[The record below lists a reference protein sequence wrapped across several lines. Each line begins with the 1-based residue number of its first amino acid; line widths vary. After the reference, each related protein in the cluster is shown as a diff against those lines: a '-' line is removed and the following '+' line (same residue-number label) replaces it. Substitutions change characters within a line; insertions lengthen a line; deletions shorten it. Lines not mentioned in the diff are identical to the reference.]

1 MNIAVLIKMVPDT
14 ESKLEVND
22 GTLIDQNFKYMVNPY
37 DEFAV
42 EQAVQFKEAEGGKV
56 TLLSLFSED
65 NSIDTD
71 LRKMLAIGA
80 DEIVVLRQNGY
91 RGDKPLANA
100 KVLSDAIKELD
111 VDLVLCGIQGI
122 DYYQA
127 ATGTMVAQML
137 GMPNI
142 SGVTSLEYN
151 SGTLKAKRQI
161 EGGLQTV
168 ETPTPAVI
176 TCQKDMNKV
185 RFPALKDIMMSKRK
199 PFENKNVDS
208 NFHLYTLQ
216 LADNPRF
223 DRYDLFTYLQSKNY
237 QPMVHYI
244 PVHLLGYYKKMFG
257 YKRGDFPVSEQY
269 YDRSVS
275 LPLYPSLTDDEVE
288 KVGREIRETV
298 LKWTGIPTSIG
309 IAKTKT
315 LSKVANHIAKKKKS
329 GVTSLIGIENIDP
342 ILEKVEINS

>member
-22 GTLIDQNFKYMVNPY
+22 GTLSDQNFKYMVNPY

-80 DEIVVLRQNGY
+80 DEIIVLRQNDY
-91 RGDKPLANA
+91 QGDKPLANA
-100 KVLSDAIKELD
+100 KILSDAIKELEI
-111 VDLVLCGIQGI
+111 DLVLCGIQGI

-137 GMPNI
+137 DIPNI
-142 SGVTSLEYN
+142 SGVTELEYN

-161 EGGLQTV
+161 EGGLQTI
-168 ETPTPAVI
+168 ETSTPALV
-176 TCQKDMNKV
+176 TCQKDMTKV

-208 NFHLYTLQ
+208 IDSNDVIT
-216 LADNPRF
+216 
-223 DRYDLFTYLQSKNY
+223 
-237 QPMVHYI
+237 
-244 PVHLLGYYKKMFG
+244 
-257 YKRGDFPVSEQY
+257 SE
-269 YDRSVS
+269 SS
-275 LPLYPSLTDDEVE
+275 LPPARDGGEIIEGETAEE
-288 KVGREIRETV
+288 KVDKLIEK
-298 LKWTGIPTSIG
+298 LKME
-309 IAKTKT
+309 AK
-315 LSKVANHIAKKKKS
+315 VI
-329 GVTSLIGIENIDP
+329 
-342 ILEKVEINS
+342 

>member
-22 GTLIDQNFKYMVNPY
+22 GALSDQNFKYMVNPY

-80 DEIVVLRQNGY
+80 DEIVVLRQQGY

-100 KVLSDAIKELD
+100 KALSDAIKELN

-168 ETPTPAVI
+168 ETSTPAVI
-176 TCQKDMNKV
+176 TCQKDMTKV

-208 NFHLYTLQ
+208 IDSNDALT
-216 LADNPRF
+216 
-223 DRYDLFTYLQSKNY
+223 
-237 QPMVHYI
+237 
-244 PVHLLGYYKKMFG
+244 
-257 YKRGDFPVSEQY
+257 SEY
-269 YDRSVS
+269 S
-275 LPLYPSLTDDEVE
+275 LPPARDGGVMIEGEDAEE
-288 KVGREIRETV
+288 KINKLIEK
-298 LKWTGIPTSIG
+298 LKME
-309 IAKTKT
+309 AK
-315 LSKVANHIAKKKKS
+315 VI
-329 GVTSLIGIENIDP
+329 
-342 ILEKVEINS
+342 

>member
-22 GTLIDQNFKYMVNPY
+22 GALSDQNFKYMVNPY

-80 DEIVVLRQNGY
+80 DEIVVLRQQGY

-100 KVLSDAIKELD
+100 KALSDAIKELN

-168 ETPTPAVI
+168 ETSTPAVI
-176 TCQKDMNKV
+176 TCQKDMTKV

-208 NFHLYTLQ
+208 IDSNDALT
-216 LADNPRF
+216 
-223 DRYDLFTYLQSKNY
+223 
-237 QPMVHYI
+237 
-244 PVHLLGYYKKMFG
+244 
-257 YKRGDFPVSEQY
+257 SE
-269 YDRSVS
+269 SS
-275 LPLYPSLTDDEVE
+275 LPPARDGGEMIEGEDAEE
-288 KVGREIRETV
+288 KVNKLIEK
-298 LKWTGIPTSIG
+298 LKME
-309 IAKTKT
+309 AK
-315 LSKVANHIAKKKKS
+315 VI
-329 GVTSLIGIENIDP
+329 
-342 ILEKVEINS
+342 

>member
-22 GTLIDQNFKYMVNPY
+22 GTLSDQNFKYMVNPY

-71 LRKMLAIGA
+71 LRKILAIGA

-142 SGVTSLEYN
+142 SGVTNLEYD

-168 ETPTPAVI
+168 ETPTPAVV

-208 NFHLYTLQ
+208 IDSNDVVT
-216 LADNPRF
+216 
-223 DRYDLFTYLQSKNY
+223 
-237 QPMVHYI
+237 
-244 PVHLLGYYKKMFG
+244 
-257 YKRGDFPVSEQY
+257 SE
-269 YDRSVS
+269 SS
-275 LPLYPSLTDDEVE
+275 LPPARDGGEIIDGEDVE
-288 KVGREIRETV
+288 DKVNKLIEK
-298 LKWTGIPTSIG
+298 LKME
-309 IAKTKT
+309 AK
-315 LSKVANHIAKKKKS
+315 VI
-329 GVTSLIGIENIDP
+329 
-342 ILEKVEINS
+342 

>member
-22 GTLIDQNFKYMVNPY
+22 GKLSDQNFKYMVNPY

-56 TLLSLFSED
+56 TLLSLFSEN

-80 DEIVVLRQNGY
+80 DEIIVLRQNGY

-100 KVLSDAIKELD
+100 KILSDKIKELEI
-111 VDLVLCGIQGI
+111 DLVLCGIQGI

-161 EGGLQTV
+161 EGGLQTI
-168 ETPTPAVI
+168 ETSTPALV

-185 RFPALKDIMMSKRK
+185 RFPALKDIMVSKRK
-199 PFENKNVDS
+199 PFENKVVNALDS
-208 NFHLYTLQ
+208 ND
-216 LADNPRF
+216 DN
-223 DRYDLFTYLQSKNY
+223 T
-237 QPMVHYI
+237 
-244 PVHLLGYYKKMFG
+244 
-257 YKRGDFPVSEQY
+257 SE
-269 YDRSVS
+269 SS
-275 LPLYPSLTDDEVE
+275 LPPSRS
-288 KVGREIRETV
+288 GGEI
-298 LKWTGIPTSIG
+298 
-309 IAKTKT
+309 
-315 LSKVANHIAKKKKS
+315 
-329 GVTSLIGIENIDP
+329 IEG
-342 ILEKVEINS
+342 

>member
-22 GTLIDQNFKYMVNPY
+22 GALIDQNFKYMVNPY

-42 EQAVQFKEAEGGKV
+42 EQAVQFKESEGGKV

-100 KVLSDAIKELD
+100 KLLSEAIKELN

-127 ATGTMVAQML
+127 ATGPMVAQML

-161 EGGLQTV
+161 ERGLQTV
-168 ETPTPAVI
+168 ETSTPAVV

-208 NFHLYTLQ
+208 IDSNDVAT
-216 LADNPRF
+216 
-223 DRYDLFTYLQSKNY
+223 
-237 QPMVHYI
+237 
-244 PVHLLGYYKKMFG
+244 
-257 YKRGDFPVSEQY
+257 SE
-269 YDRSVS
+269 SC
-275 LPLYPSLTDDEVE
+275 LPPARD
-288 KVGREIRETV
+288 GGEIIEGET
-298 LKWTGIPTSIG
+298 
-309 IAKTKT
+309 A
-315 LSKVANHIAKKKKS
+315 
-329 GVTSLIGIENIDP
+329 E
-342 ILEKVEINS
+342 EKVEKLIEKLKMEAKVI

>member
-22 GTLIDQNFKYMVNPY
+22 GSLNDQNFKYMVNPY

-56 TLLSLFSED
+56 TLLSLFSEN

-80 DEIVVLRQNGY
+80 DEIVVLRQEGY

-168 ETPTPAVI
+168 ETSTPAVV
-176 TCQKDMNKV
+176 TCQKDMTKV

-199 PFENKNVDS
+199 PFENKSVDS
-208 NFHLYTLQ
+208 IDSNDALT
-216 LADNPRF
+216 
-223 DRYDLFTYLQSKNY
+223 
-237 QPMVHYI
+237 
-244 PVHLLGYYKKMFG
+244 
-257 YKRGDFPVSEQY
+257 SE
-269 YDRSVS
+269 SS
-275 LPLYPSLTDDEVE
+275 LPPARDGGEMIEGEDAEE
-288 KVGREIRETV
+288 KINKLIEK
-298 LKWTGIPTSIG
+298 LKME
-309 IAKTKT
+309 AK
-315 LSKVANHIAKKKKS
+315 VI
-329 GVTSLIGIENIDP
+329 
-342 ILEKVEINS
+342 

>member
-22 GTLIDQNFKYMVNPY
+22 GTLSDQNFKYMVNPY

-80 DEIVVLRQNGY
+80 DEIIVLRQNGY
-91 RGDKPLANA
+91 QGDKPLANA
-100 KVLSDAIKELD
+100 KILSNAIKELEI
-111 VDLVLCGIQGI
+111 DLVLCGIQGI

-137 GMPNI
+137 DMPNI
-142 SGVTSLEYN
+142 SGVTELEYN

-161 EGGLQTV
+161 EGGLQTI
-168 ETPTPAVI
+168 ETSTPALV
-176 TCQKDMNKV
+176 TCQKDMTKV

-208 NFHLYTLQ
+208 IDSNDVIT
-216 LADNPRF
+216 
-223 DRYDLFTYLQSKNY
+223 
-237 QPMVHYI
+237 
-244 PVHLLGYYKKMFG
+244 
-257 YKRGDFPVSEQY
+257 SE
-269 YDRSVS
+269 SS
-275 LPLYPSLTDDEVE
+275 LPPARDGGEIIEGETAEE
-288 KVGREIRETV
+288 KVDKLIEK
-298 LKWTGIPTSIG
+298 LKME
-309 IAKTKT
+309 AK
-315 LSKVANHIAKKKKS
+315 VI
-329 GVTSLIGIENIDP
+329 
-342 ILEKVEINS
+342 

>member
-22 GTLIDQNFKYMVNPY
+22 GVLNDQNFKYMVNPY

-111 VDLVLCGIQGI
+111 IDLVLCGIQGI

-137 GMPNI
+137 GIPNI
-142 SGVTSLEYN
+142 SGVTGLEYN

-176 TCQKDMNKV
+176 SCQKDMNKV

-208 NFHLYTLQ
+208 IDSNDALT
-216 LADNPRF
+216 
-223 DRYDLFTYLQSKNY
+223 
-237 QPMVHYI
+237 
-244 PVHLLGYYKKMFG
+244 
-257 YKRGDFPVSEQY
+257 SE
-269 YDRSVS
+269 SS
-275 LPLYPSLTDDEVE
+275 LPPARDGGEMIDGENAEDKVNKLIE
-288 KVGREIRETV
+288 K
-298 LKWTGIPTSIG
+298 LKME
-309 IAKTKT
+309 AK
-315 LSKVANHIAKKKKS
+315 VI
-329 GVTSLIGIENIDP
+329 
-342 ILEKVEINS
+342 

>member
-111 VDLVLCGIQGI
+111 IDLVLCGIQGI

-137 GMPNI
+137 GIPNI

-208 NFHLYTLQ
+208 IDSNDALT
-216 LADNPRF
+216 
-223 DRYDLFTYLQSKNY
+223 
-237 QPMVHYI
+237 
-244 PVHLLGYYKKMFG
+244 
-257 YKRGDFPVSEQY
+257 SE
-269 YDRSVS
+269 SS
-275 LPLYPSLTDDEVE
+275 LPPARDGGEIIDGENAEDKVNKLIE
-288 KVGREIRETV
+288 K
-298 LKWTGIPTSIG
+298 LKME
-309 IAKTKT
+309 AK
-315 LSKVANHIAKKKKS
+315 VI
-329 GVTSLIGIENIDP
+329 
-342 ILEKVEINS
+342 

>member
-22 GTLIDQNFKYMVNPY
+22 GALIDQNFKYMVNPY

-65 NSIDTD
+65 SSIDTD

-100 KVLSDAIKELD
+100 KVLSDAIKELNI
-111 VDLVLCGIQGI
+111 DLVLCGIQGI

-137 GMPNI
+137 GIPNI

-151 SGTLKAKRQI
+151 SGTLKAKRQV

-176 TCQKDMNKV
+176 TCQKSSGAINPGVWTRWCFCSSANNSMDRIQARHYTF
-185 RFPALKDIMMSKRK
+185 RFND
-199 PFENKNVDS
+199 
-208 NFHLYTLQ
+208 
-216 LADNPRF
+216 
-223 DRYDLFTYLQSKNY
+223 
-237 QPMVHYI
+237 
-244 PVHLLGYYKKMFG
+244 
-257 YKRGDFPVSEQY
+257 
-269 YDRSVS
+269 
-275 LPLYPSLTDDEVE
+275 
-288 KVGREIRETV
+288 GRC
-298 LKWTGIPTSIG
+298 L
-309 IAKTKT
+309 
-315 LSKVANHIAKKKKS
+315 
-329 GVTSLIGIENIDP
+329 
-342 ILEKVEINS
+342 

>member
-22 GTLIDQNFKYMVNPY
+22 GTLSDQNFKYMVNPY

-42 EQAVQFKEAEGGKV
+42 EQAVQFKESEGGKV

-80 DEIVVLRQNGY
+80 DEIIVLRQNGY

-100 KVLSDAIKELD
+100 KILSDAIKELEI
-111 VDLVLCGIQGI
+111 DLVLCGIQGI

-161 EGGLQTV
+161 EGGLQTI
-168 ETPTPAVI
+168 ETSTPALV
-176 TCQKDMNKV
+176 TCQKDMTKV

-208 NFHLYTLQ
+208 IDSNDVIT
-216 LADNPRF
+216 
-223 DRYDLFTYLQSKNY
+223 
-237 QPMVHYI
+237 
-244 PVHLLGYYKKMFG
+244 
-257 YKRGDFPVSEQY
+257 SE
-269 YDRSVS
+269 SS
-275 LPLYPSLTDDEVE
+275 LPPARDGGEIIEGETVEE
-288 KVGREIRETV
+288 KVDKLIEK
-298 LKWTGIPTSIG
+298 LKME
-309 IAKTKT
+309 AK
-315 LSKVANHIAKKKKS
+315 VI
-329 GVTSLIGIENIDP
+329 
-342 ILEKVEINS
+342 

>member
-22 GTLIDQNFKYMVNPY
+22 GALIDQNFKYMVNPY

-65 NSIDTD
+65 SSIDTD

-111 VDLVLCGIQGI
+111 VDLVLCGVQGI

-137 GMPNI
+137 GIPNI

-199 PFENKNVDS
+199 PFENKNVGRLLINNKNPFALLKLDNKKF
-208 NFHLYTLQ
+208 NFEINL
-216 LADNPRF
+216 NC
-223 DRYDLFTYLQSKNY
+223 
-237 QPMVHYI
+237 
-244 PVHLLGYYKKMFG
+244 
-257 YKRGDFPVSEQY
+257 GDA
-269 YDRSVS
+269 
-275 LPLYPSLTDDEVE
+275 
-288 KVGREIRETV
+288 KIKV
-298 LKWTGIPTSIG
+298 LKPRWF
-309 IAKTKT
+309 
-315 LSKVANHIAKKKKS
+315 
-329 GVTSLIGIENIDP
+329 
-342 ILEKVEINS
+342 

>member
-22 GTLIDQNFKYMVNPY
+22 GTLSDQNFKYMVNPY

-80 DEIVVLRQNGY
+80 DEIIVLRQNGY

-100 KVLSDAIKELD
+100 KILSDAIKELEI
-111 VDLVLCGIQGI
+111 DLVLCGIQGI

-137 GMPNI
+137 DMPNI
-142 SGVTSLEYN
+142 SGVTSLEYS

-161 EGGLQTV
+161 EGGLQTI
-168 ETPTPAVI
+168 ETSTPALV
-176 TCQKDMNKV
+176 TCQKDMTKV

-208 NFHLYTLQ
+208 IDSNDVIT
-216 LADNPRF
+216 
-223 DRYDLFTYLQSKNY
+223 
-237 QPMVHYI
+237 
-244 PVHLLGYYKKMFG
+244 
-257 YKRGDFPVSEQY
+257 SE
-269 YDRSVS
+269 SS
-275 LPLYPSLTDDEVE
+275 LPPARDGGEIIEGETAEE
-288 KVGREIRETV
+288 KVDKLIEK
-298 LKWTGIPTSIG
+298 LKME
-309 IAKTKT
+309 AK
-315 LSKVANHIAKKKKS
+315 VI
-329 GVTSLIGIENIDP
+329 
-342 ILEKVEINS
+342 

>member
-22 GTLIDQNFKYMVNPY
+22 GTLSDQNFKYMVNPY

-42 EQAVQFKEAEGGKV
+42 EQAVQFKESEGGKV

-80 DEIVVLRQNGY
+80 DEIIVLRQNGY
-91 RGDKPLANA
+91 QGDKPLANA
-100 KVLSDAIKELD
+100 KILSDAIKELEI
-111 VDLVLCGIQGI
+111 DLVLCGIQGI

-137 GMPNI
+137 NMPNI
-142 SGVTSLEYN
+142 SGVTELEYN

-161 EGGLQTV
+161 EGGLQTI
-168 ETPTPAVI
+168 ETSTPALV
-176 TCQKDMNKV
+176 TCQKDMTKV

-208 NFHLYTLQ
+208 IDSNDVIT
-216 LADNPRF
+216 
-223 DRYDLFTYLQSKNY
+223 
-237 QPMVHYI
+237 
-244 PVHLLGYYKKMFG
+244 
-257 YKRGDFPVSEQY
+257 SE
-269 YDRSVS
+269 SS
-275 LPLYPSLTDDEVE
+275 LPPARDGGEIIEGETAEE
-288 KVGREIRETV
+288 KVDKLIEK
-298 LKWTGIPTSIG
+298 LKME
-309 IAKTKT
+309 AK
-315 LSKVANHIAKKKKS
+315 VI
-329 GVTSLIGIENIDP
+329 
-342 ILEKVEINS
+342 

>member
-22 GTLIDQNFKYMVNPY
+22 GTLSDQNFKYMVNPY

-42 EQAVQFKEAEGGKV
+42 EQAVQFKESEGGKV

-80 DEIVVLRQNGY
+80 DEIIVLRQNGY

-100 KVLSDAIKELD
+100 KILSDAIKELEI
-111 VDLVLCGIQGI
+111 DLVLCGIQGI

-137 GMPNI
+137 DIPNI

-161 EGGLQTV
+161 EGGLQTI
-168 ETPTPAVI
+168 ETSTPALV
-176 TCQKDMNKV
+176 TCQKDMTKV

-208 NFHLYTLQ
+208 IDSNDVIT
-216 LADNPRF
+216 
-223 DRYDLFTYLQSKNY
+223 
-237 QPMVHYI
+237 
-244 PVHLLGYYKKMFG
+244 
-257 YKRGDFPVSEQY
+257 SE
-269 YDRSVS
+269 SS
-275 LPLYPSLTDDEVE
+275 LPPARDGGEIIEGETVEE
-288 KVGREIRETV
+288 KVDKLIEK
-298 LKWTGIPTSIG
+298 LKME
-309 IAKTKT
+309 AK
-315 LSKVANHIAKKKKS
+315 VI
-329 GVTSLIGIENIDP
+329 
-342 ILEKVEINS
+342 

>member
-22 GTLIDQNFKYMVNPY
+22 GSLNDQNFKYMVNPY

-56 TLLSLFSED
+56 TLLSLFSEN

-80 DEIVVLRQNGY
+80 DEIVVLRQEGY

-100 KVLSDAIKELD
+100 KVLPDAIKELD

-168 ETPTPAVI
+168 ETSTPAVI
-176 TCQKDMNKV
+176 TCQKDMTKV

-199 PFENKNVDS
+199 PFENKSVDS
-208 NFHLYTLQ
+208 IDSNDALT
-216 LADNPRF
+216 
-223 DRYDLFTYLQSKNY
+223 
-237 QPMVHYI
+237 
-244 PVHLLGYYKKMFG
+244 
-257 YKRGDFPVSEQY
+257 SE
-269 YDRSVS
+269 SS
-275 LPLYPSLTDDEVE
+275 LPPARDGGEMIEGEDAEE
-288 KVGREIRETV
+288 KINKLIEK
-298 LKWTGIPTSIG
+298 LKME
-309 IAKTKT
+309 AK
-315 LSKVANHIAKKKKS
+315 VI
-329 GVTSLIGIENIDP
+329 
-342 ILEKVEINS
+342 

>member
-22 GTLIDQNFKYMVNPY
+22 GALSDQNFKYMVNPY

-65 NSIDTD
+65 SSIDTD

-100 KVLSDAIKELD
+100 KVLSDAIKELN

-142 SGVTSLEYN
+142 SGVTNLEYD

-168 ETPTPAVI
+168 ETPTPAVV

-199 PFENKNVDS
+199 PFENKSVDS
-208 NFHLYTLQ
+208 IDSNDVVT
-216 LADNPRF
+216 
-223 DRYDLFTYLQSKNY
+223 
-237 QPMVHYI
+237 
-244 PVHLLGYYKKMFG
+244 
-257 YKRGDFPVSEQY
+257 SE
-269 YDRSVS
+269 SS
-275 LPLYPSLTDDEVE
+275 LPPARDGGEIIDGEDVE
-288 KVGREIRETV
+288 DKVNKLIEK
-298 LKWTGIPTSIG
+298 LKME
-309 IAKTKT
+309 AK
-315 LSKVANHIAKKKKS
+315 VI
-329 GVTSLIGIENIDP
+329 
-342 ILEKVEINS
+342 

>member
-22 GTLIDQNFKYMVNPY
+22 GTLSDQNFKYMVNPY

-42 EQAVQFKEAEGGKV
+42 EQAVQFKESEGGKV

-80 DEIVVLRQNGY
+80 DEIIVLRQNGY

-100 KVLSDAIKELD
+100 KILSDAIKELEI
-111 VDLVLCGIQGI
+111 DLVLCGIQGI

-137 GMPNI
+137 DMPNI
-142 SGVTSLEYN
+142 SGVTELEYN

-161 EGGLQTV
+161 EGGLQTI
-168 ETPTPAVI
+168 ETSTPALV
-176 TCQKDMNKV
+176 TCQKDMTKV

-208 NFHLYTLQ
+208 IDSNDVIT
-216 LADNPRF
+216 
-223 DRYDLFTYLQSKNY
+223 
-237 QPMVHYI
+237 
-244 PVHLLGYYKKMFG
+244 
-257 YKRGDFPVSEQY
+257 SE
-269 YDRSVS
+269 SS
-275 LPLYPSLTDDEVE
+275 LPPARDGGEIIEGETAEE
-288 KVGREIRETV
+288 KVDKLIEK
-298 LKWTGIPTSIG
+298 LKME
-309 IAKTKT
+309 AK
-315 LSKVANHIAKKKKS
+315 VI
-329 GVTSLIGIENIDP
+329 
-342 ILEKVEINS
+342 

>member
-65 NSIDTD
+65 SSIDTD

-111 VDLVLCGIQGI
+111 IDLVLCGIQGI

-137 GMPNI
+137 GIPNI
-142 SGVTSLEYN
+142 SGVTGLEYN

-208 NFHLYTLQ
+208 IDSNDAIT
-216 LADNPRF
+216 
-223 DRYDLFTYLQSKNY
+223 
-237 QPMVHYI
+237 
-244 PVHLLGYYKKMFG
+244 
-257 YKRGDFPVSEQY
+257 SE
-269 YDRSVS
+269 SS
-275 LPLYPSLTDDEVE
+275 LPPARDGGEMIDGENAEDRVNKLIE
-288 KVGREIRETV
+288 K
-298 LKWTGIPTSIG
+298 LKME
-309 IAKTKT
+309 AK
-315 LSKVANHIAKKKKS
+315 VI
-329 GVTSLIGIENIDP
+329 
-342 ILEKVEINS
+342 

>member
-22 GTLIDQNFKYMVNPY
+22 GSLNDQNFKYMVNPY

-56 TLLSLFSED
+56 TLLSLFSEN

-80 DEIVVLRQNGY
+80 DEIVVLRQEGY

-151 SGTLKAKRQI
+151 SGNLKAKRQI

-168 ETPTPAVI
+168 ETSTPAVV
-176 TCQKDMNKV
+176 TCQKDMTKV

-199 PFENKNVDS
+199 PFENKSVDS
-208 NFHLYTLQ
+208 IDSNDALT
-216 LADNPRF
+216 
-223 DRYDLFTYLQSKNY
+223 
-237 QPMVHYI
+237 
-244 PVHLLGYYKKMFG
+244 
-257 YKRGDFPVSEQY
+257 SE
-269 YDRSVS
+269 SS
-275 LPLYPSLTDDEVE
+275 LPPARDGGEMIEGEDAEE
-288 KVGREIRETV
+288 KINKLIEK
-298 LKWTGIPTSIG
+298 LKME
-309 IAKTKT
+309 AK
-315 LSKVANHIAKKKKS
+315 VI
-329 GVTSLIGIENIDP
+329 
-342 ILEKVEINS
+342 

>member
-22 GTLIDQNFKYMVNPY
+22 GALNDQNFKYMVNPY
-37 DEFAV
+37 AEFAV

-80 DEIVVLRQNGY
+80 DEIIVLRQNGY

-122 DYYQA
+122 DFYQA

-168 ETPTPAVI
+168 ETQTPAVV

-208 NFHLYTLQ
+208 VDSNDALT
-216 LADNPRF
+216 
-223 DRYDLFTYLQSKNY
+223 
-237 QPMVHYI
+237 
-244 PVHLLGYYKKMFG
+244 
-257 YKRGDFPVSEQY
+257 SE
-269 YDRSVS
+269 SS
-275 LPLYPSLTDDEVE
+275 LPPARDGGEIIDGETSEE
-288 KVGREIRETV
+288 KIDKLIEK
-298 LKWTGIPTSIG
+298 LKME
-309 IAKTKT
+309 AK
-315 LSKVANHIAKKKKS
+315 VI
-329 GVTSLIGIENIDP
+329 
-342 ILEKVEINS
+342 

>member
-22 GTLIDQNFKYMVNPY
+22 GSLNDQNFKYMVNPY

-56 TLLSLFSED
+56 TLLSLFSEN

-80 DEIVVLRQNGY
+80 DEIVVLRQEGY

-168 ETPTPAVI
+168 ETSTPAVI
-176 TCQKDMNKV
+176 TCQKDMTKV
-185 RFPALKDIMMSKRK
+185 RFPALIDIMMSKRK
-199 PFENKNVDS
+199 PFENKSVDS
-208 NFHLYTLQ
+208 IDSNDALT
-216 LADNPRF
+216 
-223 DRYDLFTYLQSKNY
+223 
-237 QPMVHYI
+237 
-244 PVHLLGYYKKMFG
+244 
-257 YKRGDFPVSEQY
+257 SE
-269 YDRSVS
+269 SS
-275 LPLYPSLTDDEVE
+275 LPPARDGGEMIEGEDDEE
-288 KVGREIRETV
+288 KINKLIEK
-298 LKWTGIPTSIG
+298 LKME
-309 IAKTKT
+309 AK
-315 LSKVANHIAKKKKS
+315 VI
-329 GVTSLIGIENIDP
+329 
-342 ILEKVEINS
+342 

>member
-22 GTLIDQNFKYMVNPY
+22 GALIDQNFKYMVNPY

-65 NSIDTD
+65 SSIDTD

-111 VDLVLCGIQGI
+111 VDLVLCGVQGI

-137 GMPNI
+137 GIPNI

-208 NFHLYTLQ
+208 IDSNDALT
-216 LADNPRF
+216 
-223 DRYDLFTYLQSKNY
+223 
-237 QPMVHYI
+237 
-244 PVHLLGYYKKMFG
+244 
-257 YKRGDFPVSEQY
+257 SE
-269 YDRSVS
+269 SS
-275 LPLYPSLTDDEVE
+275 LPPARDGGEMIDGENAEDKVNKLIE
-288 KVGREIRETV
+288 K
-298 LKWTGIPTSIG
+298 LKME
-309 IAKTKT
+309 AK
-315 LSKVANHIAKKKKS
+315 VI
-329 GVTSLIGIENIDP
+329 
-342 ILEKVEINS
+342 

>member
-22 GTLIDQNFKYMVNPY
+22 GTLSDQNFKYMVNPY

-42 EQAVQFKEAEGGKV
+42 EQAVQFKESEGGKV

-100 KVLSDAIKELD
+100 KILSDAIKELEI
-111 VDLVLCGIQGI
+111 DLVLCGIQGI

-137 GMPNI
+137 DIPNI
-142 SGVTSLEYN
+142 SGVTELEYN

-161 EGGLQTV
+161 EGGLQTI
-168 ETPTPAVI
+168 ETSTPALV
-176 TCQKDMNKV
+176 TCQKDMTKV

-199 PFENKNVDS
+199 PFENKNVDYIDS
-208 NFHLYTLQ
+208 NDVIT
-216 LADNPRF
+216 
-223 DRYDLFTYLQSKNY
+223 
-237 QPMVHYI
+237 
-244 PVHLLGYYKKMFG
+244 
-257 YKRGDFPVSEQY
+257 SE
-269 YDRSVS
+269 SS
-275 LPLYPSLTDDEVE
+275 LPPARDGGEIIEGETAEE
-288 KVGREIRETV
+288 KVDKLIEK
-298 LKWTGIPTSIG
+298 LKME
-309 IAKTKT
+309 AK
-315 LSKVANHIAKKKKS
+315 VI
-329 GVTSLIGIENIDP
+329 
-342 ILEKVEINS
+342 

>member
-65 NSIDTD
+65 SSIDTD

-137 GMPNI
+137 GIPNI

-168 ETPTPAVI
+168 ETPTPVVI

-208 NFHLYTLQ
+208 IDSNDALT
-216 LADNPRF
+216 
-223 DRYDLFTYLQSKNY
+223 
-237 QPMVHYI
+237 
-244 PVHLLGYYKKMFG
+244 
-257 YKRGDFPVSEQY
+257 SE
-269 YDRSVS
+269 SS
-275 LPLYPSLTDDEVE
+275 LPPARDGGEIIDGENAEDKVNKLIE
-288 KVGREIRETV
+288 K
-298 LKWTGIPTSIG
+298 LKME
-309 IAKTKT
+309 AK
-315 LSKVANHIAKKKKS
+315 VI
-329 GVTSLIGIENIDP
+329 
-342 ILEKVEINS
+342 

>member
-22 GTLIDQNFKYMVNPY
+22 GALIDQNFKYMVNPY

-65 NSIDTD
+65 SSIDTD

-100 KVLSDAIKELD
+100 KVLSDAIKELNI
-111 VDLVLCGIQGI
+111 DLILCGIQGI

-137 GMPNI
+137 GIPNI

-208 NFHLYTLQ
+208 IDSNDALT
-216 LADNPRF
+216 
-223 DRYDLFTYLQSKNY
+223 
-237 QPMVHYI
+237 
-244 PVHLLGYYKKMFG
+244 
-257 YKRGDFPVSEQY
+257 SE
-269 YDRSVS
+269 SS
-275 LPLYPSLTDDEVE
+275 LPPARDGGEMIDGENAEDKVNKLIE
-288 KVGREIRETV
+288 K
-298 LKWTGIPTSIG
+298 LKME
-309 IAKTKT
+309 AK
-315 LSKVANHIAKKKKS
+315 VI
-329 GVTSLIGIENIDP
+329 
-342 ILEKVEINS
+342 

>member
-22 GTLIDQNFKYMVNPY
+22 GSLNDQNFKYMVNPY

-56 TLLSLFSED
+56 TLLSLFSEN

-80 DEIVVLRQNGY
+80 DEIVVLRQEGY

-168 ETPTPAVI
+168 ETSTPAVI
-176 TCQKDMNKV
+176 TCQKDMTKV

-199 PFENKNVDS
+199 PFENKSVDS
-208 NFHLYTLQ
+208 IDSNDALT
-216 LADNPRF
+216 
-223 DRYDLFTYLQSKNY
+223 
-237 QPMVHYI
+237 
-244 PVHLLGYYKKMFG
+244 
-257 YKRGDFPVSEQY
+257 SE
-269 YDRSVS
+269 SS
-275 LPLYPSLTDDEVE
+275 LPPARDGGEMIEGEDAEE
-288 KVGREIRETV
+288 KINKLIEK
-298 LKWTGIPTSIG
+298 LKME
-309 IAKTKT
+309 AK
-315 LSKVANHIAKKKKS
+315 VI
-329 GVTSLIGIENIDP
+329 
-342 ILEKVEINS
+342 

>member
-22 GTLIDQNFKYMVNPY
+22 GTLSDQNFKYMVNPY

-42 EQAVQFKEAEGGKV
+42 EQAVQFKESEGGKV

-80 DEIVVLRQNGY
+80 DEIVVLRQNDY

-100 KVLSDAIKELD
+100 KILSDAIKELEI
-111 VDLVLCGIQGI
+111 DLVLCGIQGI

-137 GMPNI
+137 DMPNI

-161 EGGLQTV
+161 EGGLQTI
-168 ETPTPAVI
+168 ETSTPALV
-176 TCQKDMNKV
+176 TCQKDMTKV

-208 NFHLYTLQ
+208 IDSNDVIT
-216 LADNPRF
+216 
-223 DRYDLFTYLQSKNY
+223 
-237 QPMVHYI
+237 
-244 PVHLLGYYKKMFG
+244 
-257 YKRGDFPVSEQY
+257 SE
-269 YDRSVS
+269 SS
-275 LPLYPSLTDDEVE
+275 LPPARDGGEIIEGETVEE
-288 KVGREIRETV
+288 KVDKLIEK
-298 LKWTGIPTSIG
+298 LKME
-309 IAKTKT
+309 AK
-315 LSKVANHIAKKKKS
+315 VI
-329 GVTSLIGIENIDP
+329 
-342 ILEKVEINS
+342 

>member
-111 VDLVLCGIQGI
+111 IDLVLCGIQGI

-137 GMPNI
+137 GIPNI

-176 TCQKDMNKV
+176 SCQKDMNKV

-208 NFHLYTLQ
+208 IDSNDALT
-216 LADNPRF
+216 
-223 DRYDLFTYLQSKNY
+223 
-237 QPMVHYI
+237 
-244 PVHLLGYYKKMFG
+244 
-257 YKRGDFPVSEQY
+257 SE
-269 YDRSVS
+269 SS
-275 LPLYPSLTDDEVE
+275 LPPARDGGEMIDGENAEDKVNKLIE
-288 KVGREIRETV
+288 K
-298 LKWTGIPTSIG
+298 LKME
-309 IAKTKT
+309 AK
-315 LSKVANHIAKKKKS
+315 VI
-329 GVTSLIGIENIDP
+329 
-342 ILEKVEINS
+342 